1 MPAKYN
7 LWVCRTRNL
16 VSAKICT
23 FKVTKKKV
31 KPYSKFVSKKNVFK
45 TNGNF
50 KKKKKR
56 EKKRRKK
63 KKKERKLRGQS
74 ELRKN
79 LR

>member
-1 MPAKYN
+1 M
-7 LWVCRTRNL
+7 
-16 VSAKICT
+16 KICT
-23 FKVTKKKV
+23 FKVTRKKV
-31 KPYSKFVSKKNVFK
+31 KPYPKFVSRKNVFK

-50 KKKKKR
+50 KKKKKKRER

-63 KKKERKLRGQS
+63 KNKKERKLRGQS